1 MRQHLNDHNTEFN
14 NQHTEL
20 LLKKYLST
28 NNELELTKQSLQNT
42 NQDLQNTNLE
52 LQKTKEAL
60 KVSNEMIETL
70 DEKLT
75 NCIDEKNE
83 FQEKVK
89 EMKNDN
95 TLQIKK
101 CFTAIEKAMNAT
113 FENLKVVE
121 SFDAL
126 LPLLDEDNYKI
137 KAETEAAEAN
147 TVEYS
152 GQQYHFVKLP
162 ILSYETRMENVLHSM
177 DVGRVYHVNENE
189 CYFKLK
195 IKENGYENH
204 NLHAQFYHD
213 LNLFQR
219 SYAKYIMYYGEEICL
234 LDLDGYQL
242 SFKIN
247 GYQDQKC
254 SLYLYHTI
262 AGCNK
267 HLLLLSTW
275 NNVNWVNH
283 KSSSSSEILFHLV
296 KN

>member
-60 KVSNEMIETL
+60 KDSNAMIKTL

-83 FQEKVK
+83 LQEKVK
-89 EMKNDN
+89 EMKDDD
-95 TLQIKK
+95 TLQIKN
-101 CFTAIEKAMNAT
+101 CFTAIEKAINAV
-113 FENLKVVE
+113 K
-121 SFDAL
+121 SFDTH
-126 LPLLDEDNYKI
+126 LPLLNEDNYK
-137 KAETEAAEAN
+137 KAVTEAAEAN

-152 GQQYHFVKLP
+152 GQQYHFVKQNVP

-195 IKENGYENH
+195 IKENGDENH
-204 NLHAQFYHD
+204 NLHAQFHHD
-213 LNLFQR
+213 LNYFQQN
-219 SYAKYIMYYGEEICL
+219 YAAYIMYYGEEICV
-234 LDLDGYQL
+234 LDLSGYQL
-242 SFKIN
+242 NIKIN
-247 GYQDQKC
+247 GYQDQNC
-254 SLYLYHTI
+254 SLYLYHTK

-267 HLLLLSTW
+267 RLLPLITW
-275 NNVNWVNH
+275 NENVNWVNH